1 MAARP
6 FGVCDLPV
14 NMADADGRTMDTSY
28 DYVVYFSNA
37 ELPQVARVK
46 GRRGET
52 QDK

>member
-14 NMADADGRTMDTSY
+14 NMADADGRTMDTSR

-37 ELPQVARVK
+37 ELPQVAWVK
-46 GRRGET
+46 GAARRNSR
-52 QDK
+52 